1 MCLPRAFESISELNM
16 ENASLLEEIEELS
29 NMKTKQAK
37 EKKAKK
43 AVIRCDRDWDRL
55 DIVVKSITICDNC
68 CNEVDLDELDLSEF
82 ANLRYLEIGDEC
94 FMHVDE
100 VILIGLERLESVV
113 IGKNSFTMWTCDS
126 YDNPNRHFYLK
137 DCPKLSALIIGCYS
151 FSDYTVCEIE
161 NVDALEVIE
170 MGDLNEESNTFDYA
184 SLELKSILIHSE

>member
-55 DIVVKSITICDNC
+55 DTIVKSLTICDNR
-68 CNEVDLDELDLSEF
+68 CNEVGLDELDLSEF
-82 ANLRYLEIGDEC
+82 VNLRYLEIGDKC
-94 FMHVDE
+94 FMQVDE
-100 VILIGLERLESVV
+100 VTLIGLERLESVV
-113 IGKNSFTMWTCDS
+113 IGKNSFTRDTYGSGNDP
-126 YDNPNRHFYLK
+126 DRHFYLK
-137 DCPKLSALIIGCYS
+137 DCPKMKSLSIGCYS

-161 NVDALEVIE
+161 NVDALEEIE